1 MSGALPYF
9 LGCPSWSDPAWA
21 DVVFPRDATADE
33 RLAHY
38 CRRFNAVEGNTTFYA
53 SPSAESVQRWA
64 GTLPADFRFCAKLPR
79 EISHGGDLREQGE
92 ALDAFLGLMAPLGER
107 LQPYWLQLPASFG
120 PARLPELAE
129 FITRFPGPL
138 AVELRHPA
146 FFDRG
151 DDERALNRLL
161 QACGVERICL
171 DSRALFA
178 CRDDSPAVVHA
189 QTRKPRLPVRPT
201 AFSDSPQ
208 LRFVGDPQLDANDP
222 FLAPWVA
229 KVAGWIEQG
238 LRPCVF
244 MHTADNRQ
252 APLLAGRFH
261 QLLTQ
266 RLPGLPEL
274 EPFTAPQLALL

>member
-1 MSGALPYF
+1 MQKIVLLLALLA
-9 LGCPSWSDPAWA
+9 LGMGVHGVKGTPAIGSYQVPVARQLA
-21 DVVFPRDATADE
+21 DDEYERYKKRAD
-33 RLAHY
+33 
-38 CRRFNAVEGNTTFYA
+38 
-53 SPSAESVQRWA
+53 
-64 GTLPADFRFCAKLPR
+64 
-79 EISHGGDLREQGE
+79 
-92 ALDAFLGLMAPLGER
+92 
-107 LQPYWLQLPASFG
+107 
-120 PARLPELAE
+120 
-129 FITRFPGPL
+129 
-138 AVELRHPA
+138 A